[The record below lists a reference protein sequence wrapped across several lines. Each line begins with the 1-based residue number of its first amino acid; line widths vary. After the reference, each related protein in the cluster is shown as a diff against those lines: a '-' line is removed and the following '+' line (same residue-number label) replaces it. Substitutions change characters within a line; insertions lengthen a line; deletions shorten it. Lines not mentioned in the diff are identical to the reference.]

1 MAYHN
6 LSLTGA
12 QLDAKLGRIDDSIQT
27 IASASGATEL
37 DYADASVFDVT
48 ATGDVTLSYAN
59 LPAVGDVSGRK
70 ITINATDIELRDP
83 S

>member
-37 DYADASVFDVT
+37 DYADASVQEVT
-48 ATGDVTLSYAN
+48 NGNTF
-59 LPAVGDVSGRK
+59 
-70 ITINATDIELRDP
+70 TINATDIELRDP